1 MSSLVSSSRL
11 MSVTLPILGALRTKF
26 PKWESSKINPE
37 KVACF
42 SSPNPHHQLTTLSP
56 AIHHKFTTK
65 NHVPTTRFH
74 QNPQQKRTS
83 TTPKKSTAKALPIEA
98 EDLRF
103 PPTRASSPTK
113 ENGRRTPPKSQ
124 ARKVFLDLNG
134 VSFSP
139 MLGRHSEVHRRE
151 VSSWNTLPP
160 KTTCLTMPYLV
171 SLENTLLT
179 SRRWNLLV

>member
-74 QNPQQKRTS
+74 QNPQQKRTP
-83 TTPKKSTAKALPIEA
+83 TTPKKITCKSTPHRGRGPSVPQPAQALRLRRMA
-98 EDLRF
+98 E
-103 PPTRASSPTK
+103 
-113 ENGRRTPPKSQ
+113 GHPKIPGQ
-124 ARKVFLDLNG
+124 E
-134 VSFSP
+134 SFSGGHSIGQQFERGQFP
-139 MLGRHSEVHRRE
+139 LQCSADIQKFTVEKCHLG
-151 VSSWNTLPP
+151 TP
-160 KTTCLTMPYLV
+160 CLQKQLA
-171 SLENTLLT
+171 L
-179 SRRWNLLV
+179 RCHIW

>member
-1 MSSLVSSSRL
+1 

-74 QNPQQKRTS
+74 QNPQQKRTP
-83 TTPKKSTAKALPIEA
+83 TTPKKITAKALPIEA

-103 PPTRASSPTK
+103 PNPRKLSDYGEWPK
-113 ENGRRTPPKSQ
+113 DIPKSQ
-124 ARKVFLDLNG
+124 ARKVGHSIGQRFER
-134 VSFSP
+134 VSFLSNVRQAFRSSP
-139 MLGRHSEVHRRE
+139 SRSV
-151 VSSWNTLPP
+151 TLEYLAS
-160 KTTCLTMPYLV
+160 KNNLPYDAIFGE
-171 SLENTLLT
+171 LENTLLT
-179 SRRWNLLV
+179 SRRCNLLV